1 MAQLFPVA
9 ELSAVCHGATVSIA
23 LVEGD
28 VALFNVAGTVYALHD
43 SCIRC
48 TTPLSGGARNGM
60 QVTCARCGWE
70 YDVCTGAVRSVP
82 DLRVHTFEVTVVGSK
97 LMLHLADPVANGH

>member
-9 ELSAVCHGATVSIA
+9 ELSTVCPGATVSVA
-23 LVEGD
+23 LIDGD

-43 SCIRC
+43 ACIRC
-48 TTPLSGGARNGM
+48 GTPLSGGARNGM
-60 QVTCARCGWE
+60 HVACAHCGWE
-70 YDVCTGAVRSVP
+70 YDLRTGAVRAIP

-97 LMLHLADPVANGH
+97 LMLNLADHVANRH